1 MRFLRLKSMII
12 ALEIVGIAY
21 FCFGI
26 SLRIWQNHLIF
37 FPSSVVENSPRDYD
51 LDYQDVWI
59 PIQEQKQKTEYLHS
73 WWIPNSTN
81 SGDVLLYLH
90 GNGENISSNLG
101 HARRFHYLGYSVLL
115 IDYRGYGR
123 SQGQFPTESQVY
135 ADAEA
140 AWDYLVQEKKVKPEN
155 ILIYGHSLGGA
166 IAINL
171 AVQQPKARG
180 VVVESS
186 FTSMRDMVDYIG
198 KYKFLPI
205 DLILTQKFDSISKI
219 QLLAMPI
226 LLIHGREDQTV
237 PSWMSQA
244 LFEAA
249 KVPKKLLIIPQ
260 ADHNNA
266 ADVAGEKYLHT
277 LRQFKQVNQESFSMS
292 QQAQ

>member
-21 FCFGI
+21 FFFGV
-26 SLRIWQNHLIF
+26 SLRIWQNRLIF
-37 FPSSVVENSPRDYD
+37 FPSSVVENSPKNYD
-51 LDYQDVWI
+51 LAYQDVWI
-59 PIQEQKQKTEYLHS
+59 PIQEQKQKREYLHG
-73 WWIPNSTN
+73 WWIPNLTDSD
-81 SGDVLLYLH
+81 DVLLYLH

-135 ADAEA
+135 TDAEA
-140 AWDYLVQEKKVKPEN
+140 AWDYLVQEKKIKPEN

-186 FTSMRDMVDYIG
+186 FTSMRGMVDYLG

-226 LLIHGREDQTV
+226 LLIHGREDKTV

-244 LFEAA
+244 LFAAA
-249 KVPKKLLIIPQ
+249 KVPKKLLIIPE

-266 ADVAGEKYLHT
+266 AEVAGDKYLQA
-277 LRQFKQVNQESFSMS
+277 LRQFKKIKQESFSIS